1 MDLAAAFA
9 DIGLGFSAA
18 FGGPYHPARTI
29 EQVDPVFDDGGSIIT
44 PGGVLNRSCSVQI
57 DSATEAMRQQGGFVD
72 GDMRFIVLAAT
83 LEGALGTDA
92 RIEVLEGPFLGIWMV
107 EAIERDPVAA
117 GWVGRGRRG

>member
-29 EQVDPVFDDGGSIIT
+29 EQVDPVHDDGGSIIT
-44 PGGVLNRSCSVQI
+44 PGGVAHRDCQVQV
-57 DSATEAMRQQGGFVD
+57 DVATDAMRAAPGFVEKD
-72 GDMRFIVLAAT
+72 VRFIILSAT
-83 LEGALGTDA
+83 LEGALDTDA
-92 RIEVLEGPFLGIWMV
+92 RVEVLSGPFAGVWSI

-117 GWVGRGRRG
+117 GWVGRARRG